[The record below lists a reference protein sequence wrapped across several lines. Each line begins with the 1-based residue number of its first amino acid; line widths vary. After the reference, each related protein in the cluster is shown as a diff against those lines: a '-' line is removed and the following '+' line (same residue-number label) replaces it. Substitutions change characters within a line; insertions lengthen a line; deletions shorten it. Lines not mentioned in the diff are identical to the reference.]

1 MKKASPYPLAPPPQK
16 RSAQPAAEDS
26 DDTPKILKHPIGMD
40 SSAAP
45 LGASSSA
52 ATATKAARGLL
63 NSAERRSQKIAQ
75 QKAGAKKKDENGFGS
90 GQMAG
95 SDAENLQLPPFVQQA
110 GAKSDER
117 SILVV
122 DSHDTE
128 PFSGLA
134 GG

>member
-1 MKKASPYPLAPPPQK
+1 
-16 RSAQPAAEDS
+16 
-26 DDTPKILKHPIGMD
+26 
-40 SSAAP
+40 
-45 LGASSSA
+45 
-52 ATATKAARGLL
+52 
-63 NSAERRSQKIAQ
+63 
-75 QKAGAKKKDENGFGS
+75 
-90 GQMAG
+90 MAG

-134 GG
+134 GGWDFGQSGVNLLSDRQLVSETGLPHEPVLHEDESTAKRSYWSLVGSMTSYGMDPCAQWDGATGKVMAHKAFPAI